1 MVNLITID
9 GSGHKVA
16 RTVRNREDFIKACNT
31 PENIRNWDQYRE
43 TGEDKYKRALVQ
55 VNYNCQVNDGDP
67 LKGNKTVSPFF
78 FYDID
83 CRDHEECRSIIA
95 QLLKMR
101 EELGLVG
108 LAESV
113 GYGVHAVG
121 RRVPGTTILENQVR
135 ISMLTHTEMDTN
147 NKENNR
153 VVFHGPIN
161 DETTPLLDDALFT
174 ESLSDDEAAAEY
186 QRLKKRE
193 KQGLEEVPPG
203 AKKANKHYKP
213 WEDGSKAPNSQLTI
227 DNAQTSPAQTSDP
240 FPVTERIRFIAR
252 GVMREK
258 GLIESDFLDEGGRH
272 TTVKMFLSGATQLL
286 KKEELNGVLQEL
298 MPDHW
303 NDQNIQQLVNDFYQ
317 NYTNPNQRLFKY
329 QEQLFTQSRRL
340 GGSEELIVNYHDP
353 PVLLKNNKFA
363 SCFEW
368 VIGLYSYPKYS
379 GFDPTFI
386 MAIFYCI
393 LFGLMFADAG
403 YGLLFVLIAFIA
415 VPVIGIKGNLKKSI
429 QMFGW
434 CGVSCIVMGILF
446 GGLFGDLPVRLA
458 VSMFGADEF
467 QLALLLDPI
476 KQPLVF
482 LVISIGVGAL
492 HLITGMAI
500 KFYMLCK
507 RGKWLDALLDIGLW
521 WVLFAGIALMAAGVT
536 PWLLIGAAVAIVLTG
551 GRNEK
556 KWIMKPV
563 KGLLGLYGLINYGSD
578 LLSYSRILA
587 LGLASS
593 IIAQVVN
600 IMGTMGG
607 NTVVGWIMLIAIGL
621 VGHLINIGL
630 NALGT
635 FVHTSRLQYIEFF
648 GKFYEDGGRKFKPA
662 SPVGEFSEID

>member
-1 MVNLITID
+1 MAIVKMKKLTLFTCKGDSGDIIASLMKLKCVEITKNDADASDLPNCNFADEKSRYETEIARIRAAIKPLEKYSKRKFALIKPKIAADRDEFVSD
-9 GSGHKVA
+9 GSFDLALATVGKVEE
-16 RTVRNREDFIKACNT
+16 NIKA
-31 PENIRNWDQYRE
+31 
-43 TGEDKYKRALVQ
+43 
-55 VNYNCQVNDGDP
+55 
-67 LKGNKTVSPFF
+67 
-78 FYDID
+78 
-83 CRDHEECRSIIA
+83 
-95 QLLKMR
+95 
-101 EELGLVG
+101 
-108 LAESV
+108 
-113 GYGVHAVG
+113 
-121 RRVPGTTILENQVR
+121 
-135 ISMLTHTEMDTN
+135 TE
-147 NKENNR
+147 
-153 VVFHGPIN
+153 
-161 DETTPLLDDALFT
+161 
-174 ESLSDDEAAAEY
+174 
-186 QRLKKRE
+186 
-193 KQGLEEVPPG
+193 
-203 AKKANKHYKP
+203 KA
-213 WEDGSKAPNSQLTI
+213 
-227 DNAQTSPAQTSDP
+227 
-240 FPVTERIRFIAR
+240 
-252 GVMREK
+252 
-258 GLIESDFLDEGGRH
+258 
-272 TTVKMFLSGATQLL
+272 
-286 KKEELNGVLQEL
+286 
-298 MPDHW
+298 
-303 NDQNIQQLVNDFYQ
+303 
-317 NYTNPNQRLFKY
+317 
-329 QEQLFTQSRRL
+329 
-340 GGSEELIVNYHDP
+340 SEELLRTKEIFEALAPFAESTLPLDFSGTEKTSFMRVSLDGTVDFDEISEKLSEVYAEIRVVGRTERNLFAELFVLKGFEKDVKKILTGYGYVEKQLPSESKTVKTLIRETLAKKKAVEKELETLDADLKKLALEIDKLRVLCDIESTKLEALRQRENLTETESVECLSGWVPVTSVDAVEKLLADYACAYEFEDPTEEDDP

-403 YGLLFVLIAFIA
+403 YGLLFVIIAFIA

-434 CGVSCIVMGILF
+434 CGVSCIVMGLLF
-446 GGLFGDLPVRLA
+446 GGIFGDLPVRISTA
-458 VSMFGADEF
+458 MFGGSEF
-467 QLALLLDPI
+467 KLALLLDPI
-476 KQPLVF
+476 KDPLVF

-507 RGKWLDALLDIGLW
+507 RGRWLDAILDIGLW
-521 WVLFAGIALMAAGVT
+521 WVLFAGIALMAAGIT

-607 NTVVGWIMLIAIGL
+607 NSIVGWIMLIIIGL

-662 SPVGEFSEID
+662 TPVGEFSDID

>member
-1 MVNLITID
+1 MPVTSVEAVEKLL
-9 GSGHKVA
+9 SGYA
-16 RTVRNREDFIKACNT
+16 CAYEFED
-31 PENIRNWDQYRE
+31 P
-43 TGEDKYKRALVQ
+43 GED
-55 VNYNCQVNDGDP
+55 D
-67 LKGNKTVSPFF
+67 
-78 FYDID
+78 
-83 CRDHEECRSIIA
+83 
-95 QLLKMR
+95 
-101 EELGLVG
+101 
-108 LAESV
+108 
-113 GYGVHAVG
+113 
-121 RRVPGTTILENQVR
+121 
-135 ISMLTHTEMDTN
+135 
-147 NKENNR
+147 
-153 VVFHGPIN
+153 
-161 DETTPLLDDALFT
+161 
-174 ESLSDDEAAAEY
+174 
-186 QRLKKRE
+186 
-193 KQGLEEVPPG
+193 
-203 AKKANKHYKP
+203 
-213 WEDGSKAPNSQLTI
+213 
-227 DNAQTSPAQTSDP
+227 
-240 FPVTERIRFIAR
+240 
-252 GVMREK
+252 
-258 GLIESDFLDEGGRH
+258 
-272 TTVKMFLSGATQLL
+272 
-286 KKEELNGVLQEL
+286 
-298 MPDHW
+298 
-303 NDQNIQQLVNDFYQ
+303 
-317 NYTNPNQRLFKY
+317 
-329 QEQLFTQSRRL
+329 
-340 GGSEELIVNYHDP
+340 DP

-458 VSMFGADEF
+458 VSMFGANEF

>member
-1 MVNLITID
+1 MAIVNMKKLTLFTCKGDSGDIIASLMKLKCVEITKNDADASDLPNCDFADEKSRYETDIARIRAAIKPLEKYSKRKFALVKPKITADRDAFVSD
-9 GSGHKVA
+9 GSYERALATVGKVEE
-16 RTVRNREDFIKACNT
+16 NIKATEKANEEILRTKELFETLAPFAESTLPLDFSGTEKTSFMRVSLDASVDCDEISEKLSEVYT
-31 PENIRNWDQYRE
+31 EMRAVGKTERNLFVELFVLKGFEKEVKKILTGYGYVEKQLPSESKSVKSLIRE
-43 TGEDKYKRALVQ
+43 TLAAKKTAEKKLETLDADLKKLALEIDKLRVLCDIESTKLEALRQ
-55 VNYNCQVNDGDP
+55 
-67 LKGNKTVSPFF
+67 
-78 FYDID
+78 
-83 CRDHEECRSIIA
+83 
-95 QLLKMR
+95 R
-101 EELGLVG
+101 ENLTET
-108 LAESV
+108 ESV
-113 GYGVHAVG
+113 
-121 RRVPGTTILENQVR
+121 EC
-135 ISMLTHTEMDTN
+135 
-147 NKENNR
+147 
-153 VVFHGPIN
+153 
-161 DETTPLLDDALFT
+161 
-174 ESLSDDEAAAEY
+174 LS
-186 QRLKKRE
+186 
-193 KQGLEEVPPG
+193 GWV
-203 AKKANKHYKP
+203 
-213 WEDGSKAPNSQLTI
+213 
-227 DNAQTSPAQTSDP
+227 
-240 FPVTERIRFIAR
+240 PVTSVGA
-252 GVMREK
+252 VEK
-258 GLIESDFLDEGGRH
+258 
-272 TTVKMFLSGATQLL
+272 LL
-286 KKEELNGVLQEL
+286 TDYACAYEFEDPGEE
-298 MPDHW
+298 D
-303 NDQNIQQLVNDFYQ
+303 
-317 NYTNPNQRLFKY
+317 
-329 QEQLFTQSRRL
+329 
-340 GGSEELIVNYHDP
+340 DP

-403 YGLLFVLIAFIA
+403 YGLLFVIIAFIA
-415 VPVIGIKGNLKKSI
+415 VPLIGIKGNLKKSI

-434 CGVSCIVMGILF
+434 CGVSCIVMGLLF
-446 GGLFGDLPVRLA
+446 GGIFGDLPVRISTA
-458 VSMFGADEF
+458 MFGGSEF
-467 QLALLLDPI
+467 KLALLLDPI
-476 KQPLVF
+476 KEPLVF

-507 RGKWLDALLDIGLW
+507 RGKWLDAILDIGLW
-521 WVLFAGIALMAAGVT
+521 WVLFAGIALMAAGIT

-607 NTVVGWIMLIAIGL
+607 SSFVGWIMLIAIGL

-662 SPVGEFSEID
+662 TPVGEFSDVD

>member
-1 MVNLITID
+1 MAIVKMKKLTLFTCKGDSGDVIASLMKLKCVEITKNDADASALQVCDFSEEKSRYETEIARIRAAIKPLEKYSKRKFALVKPKIAADRDEFIAD
-9 GSGHKVA
+9 GSYERALATVGKVEA
-16 RTVRNREDFIKACNT
+16 NIENTRRAEEDLSGVKDLFAELAPWAESTLPLDFAGTEKTAFLRVALDASADCDEISEKLSEVYTEMRVVGRSERNLFVELFVLKGFEKEVKKILTGYGYVEKKLPEVKKSAKAL
-31 PENIRNWDQYRE
+31 IRE
-43 TGEDKYKRALVQ
+43 TLSAKKTIEKKLELLDAELKKLAL
-55 VNYNCQVNDGDP
+55 
-67 LKGNKTVSPFF
+67 
-78 FYDID
+78 DID
-83 CRDHEECRSIIA
+83 KLRVLCDIESTKLEALR
-95 QLLKMR
+95 QR
-101 EELGLVG
+101 ENLTET
-108 LAESV
+108 ESV
-113 GYGVHAVG
+113 
-121 RRVPGTTILENQVR
+121 EC
-135 ISMLTHTEMDTN
+135 
-147 NKENNR
+147 
-153 VVFHGPIN
+153 
-161 DETTPLLDDALFT
+161 
-174 ESLSDDEAAAEY
+174 LS
-186 QRLKKRE
+186 
-193 KQGLEEVPPG
+193 GWV
-203 AKKANKHYKP
+203 
-213 WEDGSKAPNSQLTI
+213 
-227 DNAQTSPAQTSDP
+227 
-240 FPVTERIRFIAR
+240 PVTSVDA
-252 GVMREK
+252 VEK
-258 GLIESDFLDEGGRH
+258 
-272 TTVKMFLSGATQLL
+272 LL
-286 KKEELNGVLQEL
+286 AGYACAYEFEDPGEE
-298 MPDHW
+298 D
-303 NDQNIQQLVNDFYQ
+303 
-317 NYTNPNQRLFKY
+317 
-329 QEQLFTQSRRL
+329 
-340 GGSEELIVNYHDP
+340 DP

-458 VSMFGADEF
+458 VSMFGANEF

>member
-1 MVNLITID
+1 MAIVKMKKLTLFTCKGDSGDIIASLMKLKCVEITKNDADASDLPNCDFADEKSRYETEIARIRAAIKPLEKYSKRKFALIKPKIAVDRDAFVSD
-9 GSGHKVA
+9 GSYDRARATVGKVEE
-16 RTVRNREDFIKACNT
+16 NIKATEKANEELLRTRELFETLAPFAESTLPLDFSGTEKTSFMRVSLDASVDCDEISEKLSEVYT
-31 PENIRNWDQYRE
+31 EIRVVGKTERNLFVELFILKGFEKEVKKILTGYGYVEKQLPSESKSVKSLIRE
-43 TGEDKYKRALVQ
+43 TLAAKKTAEKKLETLDADLKKLALEIDKLRVLCDIESTKLEALRQ
-55 VNYNCQVNDGDP
+55 
-67 LKGNKTVSPFF
+67 
-78 FYDID
+78 
-83 CRDHEECRSIIA
+83 
-95 QLLKMR
+95 R
-101 EELGLVG
+101 ENLTET
-108 LAESV
+108 ESV
-113 GYGVHAVG
+113 
-121 RRVPGTTILENQVR
+121 EC
-135 ISMLTHTEMDTN
+135 
-147 NKENNR
+147 
-153 VVFHGPIN
+153 
-161 DETTPLLDDALFT
+161 
-174 ESLSDDEAAAEY
+174 LS
-186 QRLKKRE
+186 
-193 KQGLEEVPPG
+193 GWV
-203 AKKANKHYKP
+203 
-213 WEDGSKAPNSQLTI
+213 
-227 DNAQTSPAQTSDP
+227 
-240 FPVTERIRFIAR
+240 PVTSVGA
-252 GVMREK
+252 VEK
-258 GLIESDFLDEGGRH
+258 
-272 TTVKMFLSGATQLL
+272 LL
-286 KKEELNGVLQEL
+286 TDYACAYEFEDPGEE
-298 MPDHW
+298 D
-303 NDQNIQQLVNDFYQ
+303 
-317 NYTNPNQRLFKY
+317 
-329 QEQLFTQSRRL
+329 
-340 GGSEELIVNYHDP
+340 DP

-368 VIGLYSYPKYS
+368 VIGLYSYPRYT

-403 YGLLFVLIAFIA
+403 YGLLFVIIAFIA

-434 CGVSCIVMGILF
+434 CGVSCIVMGLLF
-446 GGLFGDLPVRLA
+446 GGIFGDLPVRISTA
-458 VSMFGADEF
+458 MFGGSEF
-467 QLALLLDPI
+467 KLALLLDPI
-476 KQPLVF
+476 KDPLVF

-507 RGKWLDALLDIGLW
+507 RGKWLDAILDIGLW
-521 WVLFAGIALMAAGVT
+521 WVLFAGIALMAAGIT
-536 PWLLIGAAVAIVLTG
+536 PWLLIGAAIAIVLTG

-607 NTVVGWIMLIAIGL
+607 SSFVGWIMLIVIGL

-662 SPVGEFSEID
+662 TPVGEFSDID